1 MCGPPPFFILKKHTH
16 YSHLHIHTSRLAP
29 EPHSSQQNYKSPRQ
43 KKTETDLALTVCH
56 SSPLD
61 KVATS
66 DPYHTQAHAPPL
78 TKEGN

>member
-1 MCGPPPFFILKKHTH
+1 MCGPPPFLFSKYTH
-16 YSHLHIHTSRLAP
+16 YSHLHIHTSHLA
-29 EPHSSQQNYKSPRQ
+29 QNHIPRSNTTDRPARE
-43 KKTETDLALTVCH
+43 KTETDLALIVCH

-66 DPYHTQAHAPPL
+66 DPYHAQAHAPPL

>member
-1 MCGPPPFFILKKHTH
+1 VCGPPPFLFLKYTRIILT
-16 YSHLHIHTSRLAP
+16 YTYAFPIWPQNHI
-29 EPHSSQQNYKSPRQ
+29 PRS
-43 KKTETDLALTVCH
+43 KTTDHPAREKTETDLALIVCH

-66 DPYHTQAHAPPL
+66 DPYHTQAHAPP